1 MIESMLKEF
10 YISTISFVFFML
22 LTFFL
27 NKNAYFI
34 NCLKYKSI
42 LSFTEYIVFKYL
54 GKVSNS
60 TFILKLLL
68 LWKYFHFETTFTL
81 ISTFTLRVESHKF
94 TISICISG
102 RNRIVLLVIYK
113 NIVFWWMKF
122 VVIYVLYCP
131 GTGKKI
137 KQKHPLY
144 LLFFEPH
151 WCRVYPMT

>member
-27 NKNAYFI
+27 NKNVYFI

-54 GKVSNS
+54 GNVSNS

-68 LWKYFHFETTFTL
+68 L
-81 ISTFTLRVESHKF
+81 
-94 TISICISG
+94 
-102 RNRIVLLVIYK
+102 
-113 NIVFWWMKF
+113 
-122 VVIYVLYCP
+122 
-131 GTGKKI
+131 
-137 KQKHPLY
+137 
-144 LLFFEPH
+144 
-151 WCRVYPMT
+151 

>member
-68 LWKYFHFETTFTL
+68 L
-81 ISTFTLRVESHKF
+81 
-94 TISICISG
+94 
-102 RNRIVLLVIYK
+102 
-113 NIVFWWMKF
+113 
-122 VVIYVLYCP
+122 
-131 GTGKKI
+131 
-137 KQKHPLY
+137 
-144 LLFFEPH
+144 
-151 WCRVYPMT
+151 